1 MAKKIAIIGANGQ
14 LGHDLVKV
22 FKGKG
27 TVALTHKDIEIV
39 NQRRTEAV
47 LGRIEPDIV
56 INTAAYHRVED
67 CEKEYARA
75 FEVNGIGSANLARVA
90 EKLGFALVHISTDYV
105 FDGKKRKPYREDDA
119 PNPLN
124 TYGLTKLAGEY
135 YVKNLCARH
144 YVVRTSGLYGLARC
158 RAKGGNFV
166 DTMLRLAR
174 EQPELKVVDDQ
185 LFVPTYA
192 LDLAKKIKEL
202 VAKDKKD
209 RYGTYHIAN
218 SGQCSW
224 YEFAAKIFELE
235 GLRGVNLKKTT
246 SAEFRSKVMRPAYSV
261 LGSNRLKSIGL
272 KPLRSWQDAL
282 KEYMAARH
290 RRDALKLP

>member
-1 MAKKIAIIGANGQ
+1 MDKKIVIIGANGQ
-14 LGHDLVKV
+14 LGQDLVKV
-22 FKGKG
+22 FKGDG

-39 NQRRTEAV
+39 DQRRAEAV
-47 LGRIEPDIV
+47 LGRIEPDVV

-67 CEKEYARA
+67 CETEYARA
-75 FEVNGIGSANLARVA
+75 FEVNGIGSANLARAA

-105 FDGKKRKPYREDDA
+105 FDGKKREPYQEDDA

-135 YVKNLCARH
+135 YIRNLCTKH
-144 YVVRTSGLYGLARC
+144 YIVRTSGLYGLAKC

-166 DTMLRLAR
+166 ETMLRLAR

-185 LFVPTYA
+185 LLVPTYT
-192 LDLAKKIKEL
+192 LDLAEKIKEL

-235 GLRGVNLKKTT
+235 GLHGVNLKKTT

-261 LGSNRLKSIGL
+261 LGSNGLKSIGL

-290 RRDALKLP
+290 KHDT